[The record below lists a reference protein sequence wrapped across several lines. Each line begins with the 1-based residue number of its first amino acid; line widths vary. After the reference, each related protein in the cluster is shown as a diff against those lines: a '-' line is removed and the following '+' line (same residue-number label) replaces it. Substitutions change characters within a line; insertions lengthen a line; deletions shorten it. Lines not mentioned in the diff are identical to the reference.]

1 MTWPIVPLGEL
12 GTGPSACAGGPFG
25 SELTTRDYVESPG
38 VPVIRGANLGE
49 AGFIDD
55 GFVYVSLEKAATLSL
70 NQALPG
76 DVVFTQRGTIGQV
89 AMIPLRPRFE
99 RYIIS
104 QSQMK
109 LTPDLERIEPRYL
122 VHYFRSPSALRLLK
136 QNTLATG
143 VPHINLT
150 ILRRIPV
157 PMPSLAEQQRIA
169 DLLDKAETIRRKRQ
183 EAIALTDDLLR
194 STFLEMFGDPVTNPK
209 GWPVVALTNFAAI
222 TTGNTPPRNVPAFYG
237 EHIEWIKSD
246 NINTSSHFLTP
257 ASERLSE
264 AGRAV
269 GRVAPSGSSLV
280 TCIAGSK
287 DCIGNIA
294 LADREVAFNQQ
305 INAVTPRAGADF
317 RFVYALLLNGK
328 PLIQS
333 ASTGGMKGMVSKGRL
348 ENLRFP
354 RPPLDLQVKF
364 GAAFDAIARASK
376 RTKLAQE
383 ASEQAFFSLVNSAFL
398 AATA

>member
-1 MTWPIVPLGEL
+1 VRWPVL
-12 GTGPSACAGGPFG
+12 
-25 SELTTRDYVESPG
+25 
-38 VPVIRGANLGE
+38 NLG
-49 AGFIDD
+49 AGVLPVPTWAPTTNPDAPFT
-55 GFVYVSLEKAATLSL
+55 YVDIASVDRETKTIKQPSVLRTADAPSRARYVLRTEDVLVSTVRPNL
-70 NQALPG
+70 NA
-76 DVVFTQRGTIGQV
+76 V
-89 AMIPLRPRFE
+89 AMVPPELSGAIASTGFTVLRADRSRLLP
-99 RYIIS
+99 S
-104 QSQMK
+104 
-109 LTPDLERIEPRYL
+109 YL
-122 VHYFRSPSALRLLK
+122 FHWVRSPTFVAGLCAE
-136 QNTLATG
+136 ATG
-143 VPHINLT
+143 ASYPAVSDRT
-150 ILRRIPV
+150 VLRSRIPS
-157 PMPSLAEQQRIA
+157 PSLAEQQRIA

>member
-1 MTWPIVPLGEL
+1 
-12 GTGPSACAGGPFG
+12 
-25 SELTTRDYVESPG
+25 
-38 VPVIRGANLGE
+38 
-49 AGFIDD
+49 
-55 GFVYVSLEKAATLSL
+55 
-70 NQALPG
+70 
-76 DVVFTQRGTIGQV
+76 
-89 AMIPLRPRFE
+89 
-99 RYIIS
+99 
-104 QSQMK
+104 
-109 LTPDLERIEPRYL
+109 
-122 VHYFRSPSALRLLK
+122 
-136 QNTLATG
+136 
-143 VPHINLT
+143 
-150 ILRRIPV
+150 
-157 PMPSLAEQQRIA
+157 MPSLAEQQRIA